1 MSYEDA
7 IQAAIKDGAVS
18 LITVPSTDV
27 PLARVGFVT
36 SIENPQTVYYNVL
49 LIADADDADEQDNV
63 TEISTSVP
71 GFDSYCI
78 IATKTIGTFT
88 INVYGTPES
97 KGAYAVEKAINDFQ
111 GWFEGGM
118 GPTPVVILNETFG
131 LCILNDD
138 GGETKLFT
146 PWTRTNPDTWCSDTE
161 DYSDYEWNNTDDS
174 DDTLEEIY
182 GKEDQ
187 E

>member
-7 IQAAIKDGAVS
+7 IQVAIRDGAVS

-27 PLARVGFVT
+27 PLARVSFVA
-36 SIENPQTVYYNVL
+36 SIENPQTVYHNVL
-49 LIADADDADEQDNV
+49 LVADVDDEDEQDSV
-63 TEISTSVP
+63 TEIITNVP
-71 GFDSYCI
+71 GFDKYCN
-78 IATKTIGTFT
+78 IATIDIDTFT
-88 INVYGTPES
+88 VVVYGTPES
-97 KGAYAVEKAINDFQ
+97 KGSYAVEKAINDFQ
-111 GWFEGGM
+111 DWFEGGM

-146 PWTRTNPDTWCSDTE
+146 PWTRANPDTWCSDTE
-161 DYSDYEWNNTDDS
+161 DYSDYGWDDTDDS

-182 GKEDQ
+182 GKE